1 MDLYELIGVPRD
13 AGPDEIK
20 RAYRR
25 LARRYHPDINPG
37 DRAAAVHFRVVADAF
52 EILADPER
60 RRQYDACGL
69 TGTALEGAMTFGFEG
84 FDFSGASAEGP
95 SASTFGDLFADVIHE
110 SVDRVAEGAV
120 AGADLHATAPV
131 TFADSVRGTEIAVGV
146 VRRVVCH
153 ACGGA
158 GAVPVAERP
167 CPACRGAGTI
177 RSARGHMVFAKTCGQ
192 CAGTG
197 VLRQAS
203 CTVCAGSGVEA
214 RAEMVPLSVPAGVA
228 DGDRLRVA
236 GRGHAGVRGG
246 EAGDLYITVQVEPH
260 PVFRR
265 EGDDLH
271 VTVPIGVH
279 EAALGA
285 RVEIPTFDGP
295 ARLRVPPGAQSGQ
308 HLRLHERGVPSRRGG
323 RRGDLVVE
331 LRVVLPS
338 VLDERSKDLLRTF
351 GEINAGDVRAELWR
365 EAPRP

>member
-1 MDLYELIGVPRD
+1 
-13 AGPDEIK
+13 
-20 RAYRR
+20 
-25 LARRYHPDINPG
+25 
-37 DRAAAVHFRVVADAF
+37 
-52 EILADPER
+52 
-60 RRQYDACGL
+60 
-69 TGTALEGAMTFGFEG
+69 
-84 FDFSGASAEGP
+84 
-95 SASTFGDLFADVIHE
+95 
-110 SVDRVAEGAV
+110 
-120 AGADLHATAPV
+120 
-131 TFADSVRGTEIAVGV
+131 
-146 VRRVVCH
+146 
-153 ACGGA
+153 
-158 GAVPVAERP
+158 
-167 CPACRGAGTI
+167 
-177 RSARGHMVFAKTCGQ
+177 MVFAKTCGQ

-271 VTVPIGVH
+271 VTVPIGIH

-338 VLDERSKDLLRTF
+338 VLDERSKDLLRAF